1 MNKRWRFVSVLMF
14 LLVLAAVPAWAQ
26 AGGAEKPRLYTYV
39 SEWTIPRTQWGEME
53 KSNETSKATLDK
65 LVADGTIIGYGFY
78 YTAAHEPKGGTHG
91 DWIQANSIAGIFKAL
106 DAVGGALGRSRG
118 VATNAALLGSGP
130 HEDLFVVS
138 QNYNAH
144 SGTFN
149 DGILRVIGLRV
160 KPGHMDQ
167 FREAYT
173 KYLVPVYEQLL
184 ANGAL
189 HAYQLDSEWNV
200 TSPPGTVYVVSMVA
214 GGEGAD
220 RAVAA
225 FNDAFNKNP
234 AILEALTSA
243 TDPGARHDYLGRV
256 TVMRRK

>member
-1 MNKRWRFVSVLMF
+1 L
-14 LLVLAAVPAWAQ
+14 
-26 AGGAEKPRLYTYV
+26 
-39 SEWTIPRTQWGEME
+39 
-53 KSNETSKATLDK
+53 TSWSLTGPSSAT
-65 LVADGTIIGYGFY
+65 AST
-78 YTAAHEPKGGTHG
+78 TPHEPKGGTHG

-167 FREAYT
+167 FREPYT